1 MKYRY
6 LDSPFGRVLVA
17 GDGDSLQWLSFTRG
31 RQKATSLSEWTEDNR
46 NNLLREAGRE
56 LDAYFAGKRERF
68 ALPLEPQGTA
78 FQKRVWK
85 KLVSIP
91 YGKTVSYSELAR
103 RIGRSGAYRAVGAA
117 NGQNPI
123 SVIVPCHRVLGKN
136 GDLTGYGGG
145 LDMKRRLLELERRTK
160 EKRSERRSVIEEV
173 C

>member
-6 LDSPFGRVLVA
+6 LDTRFGRVLVA
-17 GDGDSLQWLSFTRG
+17 GDGDRLQWLSFTTG

-46 NNLLREAGRE
+46 NTLLRETGRE
-56 LDAYFAGKRERF
+56 LEAYFAGKRERF
-68 ALPLEPQGTA
+68 DLPLAPQGTA

-85 KLVSIP
+85 KLVSIT

-103 RIGRSGAYRAVGAA
+103 RIGRPDAFRAVGAA

-123 SVIVPCHRVLGKN
+123 SVIIPCHRVLGKN

-145 LDMKRRLLELERRTK
+145 LDRKRRLLELERRTK
-160 EKRSERRSVIEEV
+160 EKRAERFAQ
-173 C
+173 

>member
-31 RQKATSLSEWTEDNR
+31 RQKATLLSEWTEDNR
-46 NNLLREAGRE
+46 NTLLREAGRE

-103 RIGRSGAYRAVGAA
+103 RIGR
-117 NGQNPI
+117 
-123 SVIVPCHRVLGKN
+123 RVRIAPWAPRTGKIPSPSSFPV
-136 GDLTGYGGG
+136 TGCSA
-145 LDMKRRLLELERRTK
+145 KT
-160 EKRSERRSVIEEV
+160 VT
-173 C
+173 

>member
-17 GDGDSLQWLSFTRG
+17 GDGDSLQWLSFTTG

-46 NNLLREAGRE
+46 DTLLREAGRE
-56 LDAYFAGKRERF
+56 LEAYFAGKRERF
-68 ALPLEPQGTA
+68 DLPLAPQGTA

-103 RIGRSGAYRAVGAA
+103 RIGRPGAFRAVGAA

-123 SVIVPCHRVLGKN
+123 SVIIPCHRVLGKN

-145 LDMKRRLLELERRTK
+145 LDVKRRLLELERWSN
-160 EKRSERRSVIEEV
+160 ESRSERSQ
-173 C
+173 